1 MKDPIFTKE
10 AVEKILAGQEEV
22 GQKVDALFSLY
33 NEDLNG
39 LKINRDDLKK
49 EKEALET
56 KVADLTAANAKGAED
71 FAQLQKQ
78 LEANS
83 PDEIKKA

>member
-39 LKINRDDLKK
+39 LKMNRDDLKK
-49 EKEALET
+49 EKEA
-56 KVADLTAANAKGAED
+56 V
-71 FAQLQKQ
+71 
-78 LEANS
+78 
-83 PDEIKKA
+83 EIKLKESQVIAEVS